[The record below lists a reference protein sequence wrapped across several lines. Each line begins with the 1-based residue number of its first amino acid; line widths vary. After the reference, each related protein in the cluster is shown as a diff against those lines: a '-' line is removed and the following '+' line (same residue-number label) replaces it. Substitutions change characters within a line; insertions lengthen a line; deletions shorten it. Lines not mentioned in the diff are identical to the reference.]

1 MDRPITLPWWRKPG
15 RIRAASLLALLA
27 IAIALGASLLG
38 GTERTLRVER
48 QRLAIATVEL
58 KPFLDFIPLRGRV
71 VPLETIY
78 LDALEGGRIE
88 QVLVQP
94 GDYVTAGQP
103 LVELSNTELELTVL
117 DREARLIESITQL
130 QTYQTQLEQ
139 NHLDNEKAL
148 ALIDYNVVRLNRSVQ
163 RRRAL
168 AARGIEAKEA
178 NDVIEDELAYSNALR
193 PLQIRSNER
202 QEALRV
208 QQLPQIG
215 SQLEKLR
222 KDVEIT
228 RSKLN
233 NLVVRAPVAG
243 RMTAIDLK
251 VGETRNRG
259 EHFGELTPDTGY
271 KLSADIDEYYL
282 GRLHKGQRATVQ
294 VGAVEPELRVAR
306 IYPQVKDGTFV
317 VDFSFSAKAPGGL
330 LPGQTLQGKV
340 VLGDPVNALVL
351 PSGAYLDLTGGNWIF
366 VLDGDARTAHR
377 RNIKVGRRSTEQVE
391 VLSGLRSGEHAIT
404 SDYTAYERIERIDL
418 E

>member
-15 RIRAASLLALLA
+15 RVRAASLLALLA

-48 QRLAIATVEL
+48 QRLAVATVEL

-94 GDYVTAGQP
+94 GDYVAAGQP

-168 AARGIEAKEA
+168 AARGIEAKET

-208 QQLPQIG
+208 QQLPQID

-233 NLVVRAPVAG
+233 NLIVRAPVAG

-282 GRLHKGQRATVQ
+282 GRLRKGQRATVQ

-317 VDFSFSAKAPGGL
+317 VDFSFAAKAPGGL

-351 PSGAYLDLTGGNWIF
+351 PSGAYLDLTGGDWIF

-377 RNIKVGRRSTEQVE
+377 RSIKVGRRSTEQVE
-391 VLSGLRSGEHAIT
+391 VLSGLRAGEHAIT
-404 SDYTAYERIERIDL
+404 SDYRAYERVERIDL